1 MVPRCSTSPPSAIAI
16 GAPSSLDAALSR
28 LRGKY
33 RAQSMRALATWRA
46 RSQDRGRATLRVGSA
61 KRSRCCLRTSSAFSV
76 YVRGPNGA
84 RDEFILAAT
93 ALRKDGKADP
103 DAHVKADIENP
114 QRRSAAST
122 LAPLQLLPVFFN

>member
-1 MVPRCSTSPPSAIAI
+1 
-16 GAPSSLDAALSR
+16 
-28 LRGKY
+28 
-33 RAQSMRALATWRA
+33 
-46 RSQDRGRATLRVGSA
+46 
-61 KRSRCCLRTSSAFSV
+61 LRTSSAFSV

-122 LAPLQLLPVFFN
+122 LAPLQLLPVFFNEIGPLRNCGEYAVSPLLAFLGSPK